1 MSTEELSASRRSILK
16 TIFCRSVL
24 GLRRSSED
32 IGNAILVKPSCV
44 EDDCRSLVED
54 NLVAKKRNG
63 GEWVLTEA
71 GRKRIIVV
79 FTGGVFDIIHPGHIY
94 TLSSAKNLGDVLVVT
109 VATDKTVK
117 KMKGHAPLNDEAK
130 RVELV
135 AALRTVDLA
144 LLGSETDM
152 FEVVERVRPDV
163 IALGYDQKHD
173 VDELTLGASSRGLHI
188 KVVRFDT
195 PMPGIKSSK
204 IIKDTKAVEEF

>member
-1 MSTEELSASRRSILK
+1 MSIEELSVSRRSILK
-16 TIFCRSVL
+16 TIFCRSIL
-24 GLRRSSED
+24 GLSCSSED
-32 IGNAILVKPSCV
+32 IGNAILVEPSCV
-44 EDDCRSLVED
+44 EEDCRGLVGD
-54 NLVAKKRNG
+54 KLVAKKRKG

-71 GRKRIIVV
+71 GRKRIVVV

-117 KMKGHAPLNDEAK
+117 KMKGHSPLNGEAK

-144 LLGSETDM
+144 PLGSETDM
-152 FEVVERVRPDV
+152 FEVVERVQPDV

-173 VDELTLGASSRGLHI
+173 IDELALGASSRGLHI
-188 KVVRFDT
+188 KVVRFAT

>member
-1 MSTEELSASRRSILK
+1 MSTEELSASRRNILK
-16 TIFCRSVL
+16 TIYCRSIL
-24 GLRRSSED
+24 GLSCSSED
-32 IGNAILVKPSCV
+32 IGNAILVEPSCV

-54 NLVAKKRNG
+54 EMVAKKG
-63 GEWVLTEA
+63 SQWVLTEA
-71 GRKRIIVV
+71 GRKRIVVV

-135 AALRTVDLA
+135 AALRIVDLA

-152 FEVVERVRPDV
+152 LEVVERVRPDV

-173 VDELTLGASSRGLHI
+173 IDELTLGASSRGLHI

>member
-1 MSTEELSASRRSILK
+1 MSTEELSASRRNILK
-16 TIFCRSVL
+16 TIYCRSIL
-24 GLRRSSED
+24 DLSCSSED
-32 IGNAILVKPSCV
+32 IGNAILVEPSCV

-54 NLVAKKRNG
+54 KLVAKKRG
-63 GEWVLTEA
+63 GEWVLTDA
-71 GRKRIIVV
+71 GRKCIVVV

-117 KMKGHAPLNDEAK
+117 KMKGHAPLNGEAK

-135 AALRTVDLA
+135 AALRIVDLA

-152 FEVVERVRPDV
+152 LEVVERVRPDV

-173 VDELTLGASSRGLHI
+173 IDDLTLEASSRGLHI

>member
-1 MSTEELSASRRSILK
+1 MSTEELSASRRNILK
-16 TIFCRSVL
+16 TIYCRSIL
-24 GLRRSSED
+24 GLRCSSED
-32 IGNAILVKPSCV
+32 IGNAILVEPSYV

-54 NLVAKKRNG
+54 KLVAKKRNG

-71 GRKRIIVV
+71 GRKRIVVV

-135 AALRTVDLA
+135 AALRTVDLT

-163 IALGYDQKHD
+163 IALGYDQNHD
-173 VDELTLGASSRGLHI
+173 VDELSLEASSRGLHI

>member
-1 MSTEELSASRRSILK
+1 MSTEELSASRRNILK
-16 TIFCRSVL
+16 TIYCRSIL
-24 GLRRSSED
+24 GLSCSSED
-32 IGNAILVKPSCV
+32 IGNAILVEPSCV

-54 NLVAKKRNG
+54 EMVAKKG
-63 GEWVLTEA
+63 SQWVLTEA
-71 GRKRIIVV
+71 GRKRIVVV

-135 AALRTVDLA
+135 AALRIVDLA

-173 VDELTLGASSRGLHI
+173 VDDLTLGASSRGLHI

>member
-1 MSTEELSASRRSILK
+1 MSTEELSASRRNILK
-16 TIFCRSVL
+16 TIYCRSIL
-24 GLRRSSED
+24 GLSCSSED
-32 IGNAILVKPSCV
+32 IGNAILVEPSCV

-54 NLVAKKRNG
+54 EMVAKKG
-63 GEWVLTEA
+63 SQWVLTEA
-71 GRKRIIVV
+71 GRKRIVVV

-117 KMKGHAPLNDEAK
+117 KMKGHAPINDEAK

-135 AALRTVDLA
+135 AALRIVDLA

-152 FEVVERVRPDV
+152 LEVVERVRPDV

-173 VDELTLGASSRGLHI
+173 IDELTLGASSRGLHI